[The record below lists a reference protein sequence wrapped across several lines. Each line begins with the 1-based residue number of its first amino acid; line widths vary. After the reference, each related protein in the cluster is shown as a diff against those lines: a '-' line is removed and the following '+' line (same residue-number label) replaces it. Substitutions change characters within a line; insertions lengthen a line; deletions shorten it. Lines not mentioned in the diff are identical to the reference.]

1 VAKVGSCPA
10 KKWLVVYQGGEE
22 VMAIRK
28 YIVGVM
34 GGGDGASPEDC
45 SMAYR
50 LGGLIA
56 REGWVLLNGGRAAGV
71 MEASARGARENGG
84 LTIGVLPDTGAQLAS
99 RYIDIP
105 IATGMGD
112 GRNYINVLSSNIVVA
127 LPGRAGTISE
137 IALAL
142 KNGRK
147 VILLNFHPGSLFEAY
162 RERGLLQWASD
173 AEEAVRLIREDFKEF
188 FDGDVL

>member
-1 VAKVGSCPA
+1 MA
-10 KKWLVVYQGGEE
+10 
-22 VMAIRK
+22 AIRK

-45 SMAYR
+45 SLAYR
-50 LGGLIA
+50 LGGMIA
-56 REGWVLLNGGRAAGV
+56 REGWVLLNGGRAVGV
-71 MEASARGARENGG
+71 MEASARGASENGG
-84 LTIGVLPDTGAQLAS
+84 LTVGVLPDNGAHLAS

-105 IATGMGD
+105 LATGMGD

-147 VILLNFHPGSLFEAY
+147 VILLNFDPGSIFETY
-162 RERGLLQWASD
+162 RERGLLCYASSP
-173 AEEAVRLIREDFKEF
+173 EETVRLIKEEF
-188 FDGDVL
+188 NNTNN